1 MGVSLLYKSYDG
13 ILRGGNTLYY
23 CKYRFIYIQRG
34 GKSLN
39 SEIKELNRIIC
50 KQCDEKDYE
59 KCKSCRIY
67 QLINKIAT
75 S

>member
-1 MGVSLLYKSYDG
+1 MYE
-13 ILRGGNTLYY
+13 ILQKRNTIYY
-23 CKYRFIYIQRG
+23 FIYPKIYYRR
-34 GKSLN
+34 SIIAMN

-59 KCKSCRIY
+59 KCKSCKVY

-75 S
+75 Q